1 MHVVAILGGV
11 FRARNVAWALPAALL
26 LFATLAVV
34 PAAARDWH
42 VAPGAPAAGAD
53 GGPVHPFADPAAAV
67 AAAAPGDR
75 VLLGP
80 GDYGAVR
87 LEGVTA
93 DPPITIQSADP
104 AAPARLSA
112 LRIDRSSGLS
122 IEGLLVEGARVGE
135 GKGGQPLVLVTEDA
149 NDIRLRGLT
158 VRSGTGY
165 ETWDA
170 ATWLATVRNGVELNG
185 TRNELI
191 DSRIVAVRTGV
202 TVRGPEARVIG
213 NLVDGFSRDGMRGLG
228 DNGWFEGNRIQNC
241 VKVDGNHDD
250 GFQSWSRGPDG
261 KSGGGVVRGVV
272 LKDNVILSSAGPR
285 LAAPACPGLH
295 GIGMFDG
302 MYEDWLIEGNR
313 IETDAWHGITV
324 MGGINVRVIGNYVSN
339 QTPGRP
345 GPPWTWIT
353 VAAHKDGRPGTGN
366 LIEGN
371 QATAF
376 RQGRQAHEYRSPGDG
391 DARQQDAGAGSLS
404 RGAPIM

>member
-1 MHVVAILGGV
+1 M
-11 FRARNVAWALPAALL
+11 AA
-26 LFATLAVV
+26 
-34 PAAARDWH
+34 
-42 VAPGAPAAGAD
+42 GAPAADAD

-104 AAPARLSA
+104 AAPARLST

-135 GKGGQPLVLVTEDA
+135 GKGGQPLVLVAEDA

-170 ATWLATVRNGVELNG
+170 ATWRATVRNGVELNG

-202 TVRGPEARVIG
+202 NVRGPEARVIG

-272 LKDNVILSSAGPR
+272 LKDNVILSSADRR

-324 MGGINVRVIGNYVSN
+324 MGGINVHVIGNYVSN
-339 QTPGRP
+339 QTPGQP

-376 RQGRQAHEYRSPGDG
+376 RQGGKRMNIDPRVTVMRDNKT
-391 DARQQDAGAGSLS
+391 L
-404 RGAPIM
+404 APVR

>member
-1 MHVVAILGGV
+1 MHLVTILGGA
-11 FRARNVAWALPAALL
+11 FRARNVVRALPPAVLLDAA
-26 LFATLAVV
+26 LAVV

-42 VAPGAPAAGAD
+42 VAPGAPAAAAD
-53 GGPVHPFADPAAAV
+53 GSLVHPFADLAAAV
-67 AAAAPGDR
+67 ATAAPGDR

-104 AAPARLSA
+104 AVPARLSA
-112 LRIDRSSGLS
+112 LRIRRSSGLS
-122 IEGLLVEGARVGE
+122 IEGLLVEGARVGA
-135 GKGGQPLVLVTEDA
+135 GKGGQPLVLVAEDA
-149 NDIRLRGLT
+149 NDIHLRGLT

-165 ETWDA
+165 ETWGA
-170 ATWLATVRNGVELNG
+170 ATWLATVRNGIELNG
-185 TRNELI
+185 TRNELT

-202 TVRGPEARVIG
+202 IARGPEARVIG
-213 NLVDGFSRDGMRGLG
+213 NLVDGFSHDGMRGLG
-228 DNGWFEGNRIQNC
+228 DNGWFEGNRVQNC

-261 KSGGGVVRGVV
+261 KSGGGVIRGVV
-272 LKDNVILSSAGPR
+272 LKDNVILSNADRRLVAPICPR
-285 LAAPACPGLH
+285 LQ

-313 IETDAWHGITV
+313 IETNAWHGITV
-324 MGGINVRVIGNYVSN
+324 LGGINVRVIGNYVSN
-339 QTPGRP
+339 QTPGQP

-353 VAAHKDGRPGTGN
+353 VAAHKDGRPGARN

-376 RQGRQAHEYRSPGDG
+376 RQGKKRMNIDPRVTVMRDNKK
-391 DARQQDAGAGSLS
+391 L
-404 RGAPIM
+404 APVR